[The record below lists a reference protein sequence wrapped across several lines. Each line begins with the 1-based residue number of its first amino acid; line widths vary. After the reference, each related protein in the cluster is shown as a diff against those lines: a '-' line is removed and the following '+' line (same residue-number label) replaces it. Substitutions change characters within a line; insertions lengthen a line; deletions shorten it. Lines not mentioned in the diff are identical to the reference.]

1 VVARWLR
8 HRRCGWKPG
17 RVGELTRLLVV
28 IGAAAVASLAWS
40 ITQTTT
46 HPASAQFS
54 TFTRAWEL
62 ALGAALAVA
71 ATL

>member
-1 VVARWLR
+1 
-8 HRRCGWKPG
+8 
-17 RVGELTRLLVV
+17 V

-40 ITQTTT
+40 ITQTRT